1 MSESLSDNSIELSNI
16 AEQGI
21 RELEAMRKS
30 KITKLLETSLDK
42 IQEVLDDPHLDNSEK
57 LYTAQTAVGTVTMI
71 EKLELDKRKVTV
83 IEQQLQLEQYR
94 ANMLPP
100 GTYSFTQQN
109 SLTINTIA
117 PEKDSEDLFLRKQQQ
132 EKILNRIRETGE

>member
-42 IQEVLDDPHLDNSEK
+42 IQEVFNDPHLDNSEK

-109 SLTINTIA
+109 SLTINTIT

>member
-1 MSESLSDNSIELSNI
+1 MSRSLSDKSIELSNI

-21 RELEAMRKS
+21 REIDAIRKS
-30 KITKLLETSLDK
+30 KITKLLDTSIDK

-109 SLTINTIA
+109 SLTINTVA
-117 PEKDSEDLFLRKQQQ
+117 PEKDSEDLLLRKQQQ
-132 EKILNRIRETGE
+132 EKILNRIREMGE

>member
-42 IQEVLDDPHLDNSEK
+42 LQEVLDDPHLDNSEK

-109 SLTINTIA
+109 SLTINTVA
-117 PEKDSEDLFLRKQQQ
+117 PEKDSEDLLLRKQQQ
-132 EKILNRIRETGE
+132 EKILNRIREMGE

>member
-57 LYTAQTAVGTVTMI
+57 LYTAQTAVGAVTMI

-109 SLTINTIA
+109 SLTINTIT

>member
-71 EKLELDKRKVTV
+71 EKLELDKRKVAV

-109 SLTINTIA
+109 SLTINTIT

>member
-100 GTYSFTQQN
+100 GNYSFTQQN
-109 SLTINTIA
+109 SLTINTLA
-117 PEKDSEDLFLRKQQQ
+117 PEKDSEDLLFRKQQQ